1 MNAKNTDIA
10 VIGGGI
16 WGLSAAYH
24 LARTGHKQI
33 CVLERN
39 GTIADET
46 TPRAAGLVGQIRSNP
61 TMLRAVQYALDL
73 LAQFAQQT
81 GHEPGLHQTG
91 SLMVALTAERMAYC
105 EQQLERA
112 RQNGLEA
119 DFVSAAEMVRL
130 APALDTTHIAGA
142 YFVPGDGYVDPL
154 QCAQAYAGA
163 ARDLG
168 VEIALD
174 TRVTEIRVDQGQV
187 IGVATENGLVTAE
200 QVLVAAGPWGA
211 TLAAQ
216 AGFAPAAQPI
226 RHQRVRTVPVPGI
239 PDHHPVVRVPDVG
252 CYLRPEK
259 GGYLY
264 GFFEPEPTSIEI
276 DALPDDFTTAQLDPP
291 VAVMAEAQK
300 LLLPSFPILKDL
312 EIAERIQGITTF
324 APDGSYLLG
333 PVPGVAGL
341 FLATGC
347 AALGIAGSAAIGQW
361 LARWM
366 LEGQPGED
374 LAQFGLERFGV
385 QASDPT
391 WVRRESEQFY
401 GSYYSIR

>member
-1 MNAKNTDIA
+1 MAMQNADIA
-10 VIGGGI
+10 IIGGGI

-24 LARTGHKQI
+24 LARAGHSRV

-39 GTIADET
+39 RAIAQET

-61 TMLRAVQYALDL
+61 TMLRATQYALDL
-73 LAQFAQQT
+73 LGQFAQET
-81 GHEPGLHQTG
+81 GYEPGLHRTG
-91 SLMVALTAERMAYC
+91 SLMLALTPERMAYC
-105 EQQLERA
+105 EQQVERA
-112 RQNGLEA
+112 RQNGVEA
-119 DFVSAAEMVRL
+119 SFVSTAEMVRL
-130 APALDTTHIAGA
+130 APALDTAQIAGG
-142 YFVPGDGYVDPL
+142 YFVAGDGYVDPL

-168 VEIALD
+168 VDLILG
-174 TRVTEIRVDQGQV
+174 TRVQGIRIDQSQVVGVETEG
-187 IGVATENGLVTAE
+187 GLVAAG
-200 QVLVAAGPWGA
+200 QVLVAAGPWGGI
-211 TLAAQ
+211 LAEQ
-216 AGFAPAAQPI
+216 AGFAPAMQPI
-226 RHQRVRTVPVPGI
+226 RHQRVRTVLVPGI

-264 GFFEPEPTSIEI
+264 GFFEPDPTSIEI
-276 DALPDDFTTAQLDPP
+276 ETLPDDFTTAQLEPP
-291 VAVMAEAQK
+291 VAVMAEAQNR
-300 LLLPSFPILKDL
+300 LLPCFPILEEL
-312 EIAERIQGITTF
+312 EIAERYQGITTF

-347 AALGIAGSAAIGQW
+347 AALGIAGSAAIGHW
-361 LARWM
+361 LAQWM
-366 LEGQPGED
+366 LEGHPGED
-374 LAQFGLERFGV
+374 LTQFGLERFGER
-385 QASDPT
+385 ADDRT

>member
-168 VEIALD
+168 IEIALD

-187 IGVATENGLVTAE
+187 IGVA
-200 QVLVAAGPWGA
+200 P
-211 TLAAQ
+211 
-216 AGFAPAAQPI
+216 
-226 RHQRVRTVPVPGI
+226 
-239 PDHHPVVRVPDVG
+239 
-252 CYLRPEK
+252 
-259 GGYLY
+259 
-264 GFFEPEPTSIEI
+264 
-276 DALPDDFTTAQLDPP
+276 
-291 VAVMAEAQK
+291 
-300 LLLPSFPILKDL
+300 
-312 EIAERIQGITTF
+312 
-324 APDGSYLLG
+324 
-333 PVPGVAGL
+333 
-341 FLATGC
+341 
-347 AALGIAGSAAIGQW
+347 
-361 LARWM
+361 
-366 LEGQPGED
+366 
-374 LAQFGLERFGV
+374 LER
-385 QASDPT
+385 PL
-391 WVRRESEQFY
+391 
-401 GSYYSIR
+401 